1 MTSIPSVDEPKP
13 FDPLES
19 LPQFLPTLEQLAWAP
34 YETHQAMRAKGFDV
48 FPLKNDGRLVEVIE
62 AEFAQRYIAALA
74 AQIAQEDDP
83 VALRQAL
90 PVILSV
96 LQQLTQAKPAARR
109 LLQEH
114 GVNVLP
120 VNFYSNTPSLAE
132 IESSFEYQPA
142 ATPPYLLPGLFDHL
156 FMRQYLSELSPY
168 AHEFNPPNEGETDND
183 AHYFWQNG
191 QFMHSDA
198 LAYYCLVRK
207 LKPATVIEIG
217 AGFSTLVASAALTQ
231 NGHGRIVCVEPEPRP
246 FLSTTPHV
254 TLHEI
259 KAQALTVEWLHAH
272 LQDDDVLF
280 IDSTHTVKTGSDC
293 LHLYLRL
300 LPQLKRRLYVHVH
313 DVFLPHGLP
322 QNWLT
327 DLQIYWTEQYLLLA
341 WLLDNAK
348 VKILYGSAYHQS
360 QNYEALASFMD
371 GRAQAQ
377 GGSLWFL
384 YDGCA

>member
-132 IESSFEYQPA
+132 IESS
-142 ATPPYLLPGLFDHL
+142 LNIN
-156 FMRQYLSELSPY
+156 R
-168 AHEFNPPNEGETDND
+168 
-183 AHYFWQNG
+183 
-191 QFMHSDA
+191 
-198 LAYYCLVRK
+198 
-207 LKPATVIEIG
+207 
-217 AGFSTLVASAALTQ
+217 
-231 NGHGRIVCVEPEPRP
+231 
-246 FLSTTPHV
+246 
-254 TLHEI
+254 
-259 KAQALTVEWLHAH
+259 
-272 LQDDDVLF
+272 
-280 IDSTHTVKTGSDC
+280 
-293 LHLYLRL
+293 
-300 LPQLKRRLYVHVH
+300 RRLRPISCPA
-313 DVFLPHGLP
+313 FSITCSCG
-322 QNWLT
+322 NT
-327 DLQIYWTEQYLLLA
+327 
-341 WLLDNAK
+341 
-348 VKILYGSAYHQS
+348 
-360 QNYEALASFMD
+360 
-371 GRAQAQ
+371 
-377 GGSLWFL
+377 
-384 YDGCA
+384 